1 MAEIVVVGSLNMDLS
16 IQVPR
21 IPSPGETISG
31 GNLLTNA
38 GGKGANQAIACACL
52 GKKVAMVGCVG
63 NDDFGRSL
71 KNGLNTKGVDT
82 RSISESSSAPT
93 GTAMIMVDGKGENCI
108 VLSIGANRFVNI
120 DTTAEESIRRAKILL
135 LQLEIPVNVVV
146 NAIEIAN
153 RWNVPV
159 LLNPAPAIPIPVQIL
174 SKVDYLVPNETEAAL
189 LTNIQ
194 IKDNSTAEKAA
205 SVLLAQGAKT
215 VIITRG
221 ADGALMMDANETM
234 HIPAFTVNA
243 VDTTGAGDA
252 FIGGLAT
259 AIIEGKDRKTTLEF
273 ASAAGALASTKPGA
287 QVSLPCRHE
296 VDAFIKNQN

>member
-1 MAEIVVVGSLNMDLS
+1 MAEIAVVGSLNMDLS

-82 RSISESSSAPT
+82 RSIAESSSAPT

-108 VLSIGANRFVNI
+108 VLSIGANRLVNI

-189 LTNIQ
+189 LTDIQ

-205 SVLLAQGAKT
+205 GVLLAKGAKT

>member
-82 RSISESSSAPT
+82 RSIAESSSAPT

-159 LLNPAPAIPIPVQIL
+159 LLNPAPAIPIPEQIL

-189 LTNIQ
+189 LTDIQ

-205 SVLLAQGAKT
+205 GVLLAKGAKT